1 MNQWK
6 SRKKILFAVTGG
18 IAAYKAPDILH
29 GWIKAGCEVETILTE
44 AAEAFVSPLVLST
57 LSKRQVWR
65 ERDFFSAENGWK
77 IPHISLTYWADVMV
91 VAPCTANVLRVCAE
105 GDSSTL
111 LGAALLANTKPL
123 VLFPAMNS
131 KMLANPAVK
140 KHTAAI
146 KEMGHEVID
155 PDSGMLA
162 CGYEGKGRLPANEV
176 IYEHVWKALSPKKDF
191 LGLKLLV
198 TAGPTHEYI
207 DPVRYISNPST
218 GKMGY
223 ALAKAAWYR
232 GAEVT
237 LVSGPCSVF
246 APPGVEII
254 NVTTAAQMYD
264 ACVNNASDADVIIKS
279 AAVGDFRVE
288 NEAEQ
293 KIKRK
298 KGEPLEL
305 KLVQNRDIAA
315 ELGKVK
321 KSGQTLVGFA
331 AETEDLIN
339 NAQKKMESKNLD
351 LIAVNNVLAA
361 GSGFA
366 ADTNTITIISR
377 SGEKYE
383 YSGSKDDAADIL
395 LDEIIQ
401 KRQEH

>member
-1 MNQWK
+1 M
-6 SRKKILFAVTGG
+6 
-18 IAAYKAPDILH
+18 
-29 GWIKAGCEVETILTE
+29 
-44 AAEAFVSPLVLST
+44 
-57 LSKRQVWR
+57 
-65 ERDFFSAENGWK
+65 
-77 IPHISLTYWADVMV
+77 
-91 VAPCTANVLRVCAE
+91 
-105 GDSSTL
+105 
-111 LGAALLANTKPL
+111 
-123 VLFPAMNS
+123 
-131 KMLANPAVK
+131 
-140 KHTAAI
+140 
-146 KEMGHEVID
+146 
-155 PDSGMLA
+155 
-162 CGYEGKGRLPANEV
+162 
-176 IYEHVWKALSPKKDF
+176 
-191 LGLKLLV
+191 
-198 TAGPTHEYI
+198 
-207 DPVRYISNPST
+207 
-218 GKMGY
+218 
-223 ALAKAAWYR
+223 
-232 GAEVT
+232 
-237 LVSGPCSVF
+237 VSGPCSVF